1 MGWSNSGE
9 DLAREMILGPD
20 SKASE
25 QGTDAEWTG
34 PGNGDHAE
42 SAGEGEWGP
51 VPRVE
56 PDGDESPRGS
66 PDALKIYLREIRK
79 AKLLTFEQEQ
89 DLGRRIRA
97 GDVEARQ
104 RMIESNLRLVV
115 NIGKRYIGRGLQFQ
129 DLIEEGN
136 LGLIKA
142 VEKFDHERRLR
153 FSTYASWWIRQA
165 IERAI
170 VNHGRTIRLPVHI
183 NELLNT
189 MIRTT
194 RRLARDLGRDPTVE
208 EVAQALKIDPD
219 EVRDLLGKASRTLSL
234 DMTVGDREEGSLAD
248 TIEDVQS
255 QSPIAAVEEGRRQQC
270 LREWIKQLPENERR
284 VVIRRFGLVSGEAET
299 LQVIGERLGI
309 TRERVRQ
316 IEASGLKRLRAISQR
331 ARITPPSIL

>member
-1 MGWSNSGE
+1 MGWTNSGE
-9 DLAREMILGPD
+9 DLAREMILGPGQ
-20 SKASE
+20 KASE
-25 QGTDAEWTG
+25 QAADAEWEG
-34 PGNGDHAE
+34 AGNADHAE
-42 SAGEGEWGP
+42 SAGEEEWGP
-51 VPRVE
+51 ATGAE
-56 PDGDESPRGS
+56 SGGDESPSGS

-79 AKLLTFEQEQ
+79 AKLLTFEEEQ

-97 GDVEARQ
+97 GDVQARQ

-115 NIGKRYIGRGLQFQ
+115 NIGKRYIGRGLPFQ

-142 VEKFDHERRLR
+142 VEKFDYERGLR

-208 EVAQALKIDPD
+208 EVAQVLKIGAD

-234 DMTVGDREEGSLAD
+234 DMAVGDREEGSLAD

-255 QSPIAAVEEGRRQQC
+255 QSPIAVVEESRRQQC